1 LAGPWI
7 ISRDQRDAAG
17 ANFEAVLGRIGSWS
31 RRTLLN
37 RNAGARFR
45 PAAPGRRVT
54 RGPVTG
60 VRIRPARRAI
70 GARWAVPLLAAMT
83 AAAVFLGWA
92 TISLARTGFAAT
104 QAAASRAGG
113 PLVVPAPRAAG
124 NLPRRF
130 GARID
135 PASASI
141 AAKVHERF
149 AAVGT
154 QLMAAAERADSGAAG
169 KAAAG
174 SGGPA
179 GAGQAGGK
187 LTAVIPSGLY
197 GEPGHLDPVTN
208 RPAWILYDGFDAT
221 GRLGQPGTTV
231 TSLMMGILGKWSKVG
246 PWRVPA
252 GHRGGAANCTVAW
265 LASTS
270 VAVCGWATDR
280 TMGVIASPV
289 RDTGVRELATLLLKM
304 RYDLQRP

>member
-1 LAGPWI
+1 
-7 ISRDQRDAAG
+7 
-17 ANFEAVLGRIGSWS
+17 
-31 RRTLLN
+31 
-37 RNAGARFR
+37 
-45 PAAPGRRVT
+45 
-54 RGPVTG
+54 
-60 VRIRPARRAI
+60 
-70 GARWAVPLLAAMT
+70 
-83 AAAVFLGWA
+83 
-92 TISLARTGFAAT
+92 
-104 QAAASRAGG
+104 
-113 PLVVPAPRAAG
+113 
-124 NLPRRF
+124 
-130 GARID
+130 
-135 PASASI
+135 
-141 AAKVHERF
+141 
-149 AAVGT
+149 
-154 QLMAAAERADSGAAG
+154 
-169 KAAAG
+169 
-174 SGGPA
+174 
-179 GAGQAGGK
+179 K